1 MYSVLCSIICSCQ
14 HSFLNR
20 SQVSCTA
27 GSNFIWTPLW
37 PHRHV
42 CTIVAIII
50 HANIV
55 SRNLSFVE
63 CWTYTELWGWQCLC
77 KSVATV
83 CWWSACRTVCCVQ
96 RKCYLVVV
104 HSPPSPPDCACFIS
118 TLNLH
123 TLLFQPLTTSVWC
136 HLPHI
141 HCTYWFSGVQN
152 RYWRRQPLLK
162 LSGRRTVFKNC

>member
-1 MYSVLCSIICSCQ
+1 MYSVSCSIICSCQ

-37 PHRHV
+37 PHCHV

-96 RKCYLVVV
+96 RKCHLVVV
-104 HSPPSPPDCACFIS
+104 HSPPSPPDCASYSALPTVNNIS
-118 TLNLH
+118 LMPFASHSLH
-123 TLLFQPLTTSVWC
+123 ILVF
-136 HLPHI
+136 
-141 HCTYWFSGVQN
+141 
-152 RYWRRQPLLK
+152 WRAKPILK
-162 LSGRRTVFKNC
+162 KTATFEA